1 MVTPV
6 SKTLTV
12 KLPFWGFVW
21 NRPAAIVVDDGESTE
36 EMAIVDVTLLAQIGL
51 LAVGLAAT
59 IVGLMSNSARK
70 R

>member
-21 NRPAAIVVDDGESTE
+21 NRPVAILVDDGESTK

-51 LAVGLAAT
+51 LVVGLTAT
-59 IVGLMSNSARK
+59 IVGLLSSLARK